1 MADERIDVEVTDKV
15 SANVEKKLRDIGDAA
30 GSAHTFVE
38 RLKTEL
44 GSMNTAALVKLQTTS
59 NSTTR
64 ALAQQMNAQA
74 RLATATARS
83 ATEDAKAALQKQ
95 RLATETA
102 RTAAAEARAAQASS
116 NAASASLRA
125 AQAAQRAADG
135 TSSYA
140 SRAHALKSSLDPLYA
155 AQSRFDNEM
164 NEAKTLL
171 NAGAINMRTY
181 TAAVTAAN
189 AKLDAAKG
197 AQDRFNNSVRQG
209 STATRLAGHHQ
220 ANLVAQLNDIGV
232 SLASGQNPFIVL
244 IQQGSQLQDLSM
256 RVDGGFKTL
265 IGTVLRMFAPFAAVA
280 AVVGVLAIEF
290 KRFSDEVKSNAKP
303 ELEAYVETLGLTRD
317 EMKRL
322 EEDSGGITVTMGDM
336 WHGFWMTVGEGLA
349 GFKDEWDATTN
360 FVVQAWDFTVDILY
374 KAFVGFYGL
383 VVGGMRGIAV
393 TIMNLPEV
401 AGETA
406 KSIANA
412 TLAAIEFMANK
423 TIDAINWV
431 SEKANSITSVVG
443 IEFSQI
449 GQVSLGRFERSG
461 RNIADVFATEVVG
474 AVREADNT
482 LTAFGQRWD
491 ANARKAAR
499 DRIGNAAQEIID
511 DRSPGRARGNRGRTG
526 QEAKTQIDYIKET
539 TNALDQELSRM
550 RMLKDEREVQQRLD
564 QIEQEFI
571 RRRMPLDQAQLDVF
585 REKIEAITSYKY
597 VQSELDR
604 ITEEAVAPMR
614 TLNAVQEAAIDLMN
628 RGVISAEQYA
638 LQIGKAGRALAQA
651 TDPLFQFK
659 EELAAGER
667 ALGLYGDAVEANNYL
682 ESVRQQLV
690 EEGYEGDAL
699 RNKLLSEEVQGL
711 IAKNAALREQQ
722 AIQSMVAGIVDPILD
737 RQNMLDNEMNY
748 YAELQRLRDEDVLS
762 TQQYEQ
768 AKYQLQAQ
776 FSEMRLQGAS
786 NFFGELASLTSSGNK
801 ELAAIGKAAAV
812 AQATIDGYVAVQKAL
827 ASAPPP
833 FNFALAAAVA
843 LKTGVQVAGI
853 MSTNVG
859 SYATG
864 GDFMVQGKAGV
875 DNNNINMNVSR
886 GERVIVQ
893 TPAQQREAAM
903 NGGPSNVEVPVTVN
917 NMLDREDLA
926 EAVTT
931 SDQFERKVLN
941 IIRSNPRAGGE

>member
-15 SANVEKKLRDIGDAA
+15 SANVEKKLRGIGDAA

-44 GSMNTAALVKLQTTS
+44 GSMNTAALVKLQTAS

-95 RLATETA
+95 KLATETA

-181 TAAVTAAN
+181 TAAVTSAN

-209 STATRLAGHHQ
+209 ATATRLAGHHQ
-220 ANLVAQLNDIGV
+220 ANLVAQINDIGV

-265 IGTVLRMFAPFAAVA
+265 AMSTLRLVAPFAAAA
-280 AVVGVLAIEF
+280 AVFGVLAVEF
-290 KRFSDEVKSNAKP
+290 SRFHDEVKQGADA
-303 ELEAYVETLGLTRD
+303 ELKAYVATLGLTRD
-317 EMKRL
+317 ELKRL

-360 FVVQAWDFTVDILY
+360 FVGQAWDMTVDFLY

-461 RNIADVFATEVVG
+461 RNIADVFATEVTG

-491 ANARKAAR
+491 ANARRAAR
-499 DRIGNAAQEIID
+499 DRIGNTAQEIID
-511 DRSPGRARGNRGRTG
+511 DRSPGRTRNPREGRD
-526 QEAKTQIDYIKET
+526 AKTQIDYINET
-539 TNALDQELSRM
+539 TNALDQELARM

-604 ITEEAVAPMR
+604 IHEAAVAPMR
-614 TLNAVQEAAIDLMN
+614 TFNAVQEAANDLLD
-628 RGVISAEQYA
+628 RGAISAEQYA
-638 LQIGKAGRALAQA
+638 LEIGKAGRALAQA

-659 EELAAGER
+659 EDLAAGER
-667 ALGLYGDAVEANNYL
+667 ALGLYGDAIEDNNYL

-690 EEGYEGDAL
+690 EQGYEGDAL
-699 RNKLLSEEVQGL
+699 RNKLLSDEVQNL
-711 IAKNAALREQQ
+711 VARNAALREQQ
-722 AIQSMVAGIVDPILD
+722 AIQSTVAGIVDPILD

-748 YAELQRLRDEDVLS
+748 YAELQRLRDEDVLN

-812 AQATIDGYVAVQKAL
+812 AQATIDGYLAVQKAL

-833 FNFALAAAVA
+833 LNFALAGAVA

-859 SYATG
+859 SFNTG
-864 GDFMVQGKAGV
+864 ADFMVQGRAGI

-893 TPAQQREAAM
+893 TPAQQRAAAE
-903 NGGPSNVEVPVTVN
+903 GGAPANVEVPVTVN
-917 NMLDREDLA
+917 NMLDGEDLA
-926 EAVTT
+926 DAVTS

-941 IIRSNPRAGGE
+941 IIRSNPKAGGE

>member
-15 SANVEKKLRDIGDAA
+15 SANVEKKLRGIGDAA

-38 RLKTEL
+38 RLKAEL

-95 RLATETA
+95 KLATETA

-140 SRAHALKSSLDPLYA
+140 SRAHALKSALDPLYG

-197 AQDRFNNSVRQG
+197 AQDRFNNSVRQ
-209 STATRLAGHHQ
+209 SATATRLAGHHQ
-220 ANLVAQLNDIGV
+220 ANLVAQINDIGV

-265 IGTVLRMFAPFAAVA
+265 GMTVLRMFAPFAAFA
-280 AVVGVLAIEF
+280 AIVGVLAVEF
-290 KRFSDEVKSNAKP
+290 KGFADEVKDNAKP

-322 EEDSGGITVTMGDM
+322 EEESGGITVTMGDM
-336 WHGFWMTVGEGLA
+336 WSGFWMTVGEGLA

-360 FVVQAWDFTVDILY
+360 FVGQAWDMTVDFLY

-431 SEKANSITSVVG
+431 SEKANSITSLVG
-443 IEFSQI
+443 VEFGQI
-449 GQVSLGRFERSG
+449 GQVSLGRFERQG
-461 RNIADVFATEVVG
+461 RNIADVFATEVTG
-474 AVREADNT
+474 AVREADRT

-491 ANARKAAR
+491 ANARRSAR
-499 DRIGNAAQEIID
+499 ERIGNTAQEIID
-511 DRSPGRARGNRGRTG
+511 DRSPGRTRRGGRDA
-526 QEAKTQIDYIKET
+526 QEAKTQIDYINET
-539 TNALDQELSRM
+539 TNALDNELARM

-585 REKIEAITSYKY
+585 HEKIEAITSYKY

-604 ITEEAVAPMR
+604 IHEAAVAPMR
-614 TLNAVQEAAIDLMN
+614 TFNAVQEAATDLLD
-628 RGVISAEQYA
+628 RGAISAEQYA
-638 LQIGKAGRALAQA
+638 LEIGKAGRALAQA

-667 ALGLYGDAVEANNYL
+667 ALGLYGDAIEANNYL
-682 ESVRQQLV
+682 ESVRQALV
-690 EEGYEGDAL
+690 EQGYEGDAL
-699 RNKLLSEEVQGL
+699 RNKLLSDEVQGL
-711 IAKNAALREQQ
+711 IARNTALREQQ
-722 AIQSMVAGIVDPILD
+722 AIQSTVAGIVDPIMD

-748 YAELQRLRDEDVLS
+748 YAELRRLRDEDVLN

-768 AKYQLQAQ
+768 AKYALQAQ

-833 FNFALAAAVA
+833 WNFALAGAVA

-864 GDFMVQGKAGV
+864 GDFMIEGRSGI
-875 DNNNINMNVSR
+875 DTNNINMNVSR

-893 TPAQQREAAM
+893 TPAQQRAAM
-903 NGGPSNVEVPVTVN
+903 EGGGPSNVEVPVTVN

-941 IIRSNPRAGGE
+941 IIRSNPKAGGE

>member
-15 SANVEKKLRDIGDAA
+15 SANVEKKLRGIGDAA

-44 GSMNTAALVKLQTTS
+44 GSMNTAALVKLQTAS

-74 RLATATARS
+74 RLATATAKS
-83 ATEDAKAALQKQ
+83 TTEDAKAALTKQK
-95 RLATETA
+95 LATETA
-102 RTAAAEARAAQASS
+102 RTAAAEARAAQAST
-116 NAASASLRA
+116 NAAAASLRA
-125 AQAAQRAADG
+125 AQAAQRAADS
-135 TSSYA
+135 TSAYA
-140 SRAHALKSSLDPLYA
+140 GRAHALKSALDPAYA
-155 AQSRFDNEM
+155 AQSRFNTEM
-164 NEAKTLL
+164 AEAKNLL
-171 NAGAINMRTY
+171 AAGAINMRTY
-181 TAAVTAAN
+181 TQAVTAAN
-189 AKLDAAKG
+189 GRLIAAKD
-197 AQDRFNNSVRQG
+197 AQDNFN
-209 STATRLAGHHQ
+209 TAAMGGGRTAGLAGHQ
-220 ANLVAQLNDIGV
+220 MANLTAQIQDVGV
-232 SLASGQNPFIVL
+232 SLASGQPLWRVL
-244 IQQGSQLQDLSM
+244 IQQGSQVQYIAST
-256 RVDGGFKTL
+256 VEGGFKTL
-265 IGTVLRMFAPFAAVA
+265 TLSILRMLAPFALLGGAVA
-280 AVVGVLAIEF
+280 ILGVEF
-290 KRFSDEVKSNAKP
+290 KDFADTVKNEAQP
-303 ELEAYVETLGLTRD
+303 ELDAYIATLGLTRD
-317 EMKRL
+317 ELKRL
-322 EEDSGGITVTMGDM
+322 EEDSGGLTVTMGDM
-336 WHGFWMTVGEGLA
+336 WSGFWMTVKEGLA
-349 GFKDEWDATTN
+349 GFSDEWDATTN
-360 FVVQAWDFTVDILY
+360 FVGQAWDMTVDFLY

-443 IEFSQI
+443 IEFAQI

-461 RNIADVFATEVVG
+461 RNIADVFATEVTG

-491 ANARKAAR
+491 ANARRSAR
-499 DRIGNAAQEIID
+499 DRIGNTAEEIIA
-511 DRSPGRARGNRGRTG
+511 DRSPGRANRGARDG
-526 QEAKTQIDYIKET
+526 QEAKTQIDYINET

-571 RRRMPLDQAQLDVF
+571 RRRMPLDEAQLAMF
-585 REKIEAITSYKY
+585 REKIVAINEYKY

-604 ITEEAVAPMR
+604 ITEEVQAPMR
-614 TLNAVQEAAIDLMN
+614 TFNAVQSAANDLLE
-628 RGVISAEQYA
+628 RGVINAEQYA
-638 LQIGKAGRALAQA
+638 LQIGRAGRALAQA
-651 TDPLFQFK
+651 NDPLFQFK
-659 EELAAGER
+659 ETLAAGER
-667 ALGLYGDAVEANNYL
+667 ALGLYGDQIEANNYL
-682 ESVRQQLV
+682 ETVRQALV
-690 EEGYEGDAL
+690 EQGYEGDAL
-699 RNKLLSEEVQGL
+699 RNKLLSDEVQGL
-711 IAKNAALREQQ
+711 VARNTALREQM
-722 AIQSMVAGIVDPILD
+722 AIQSTVAGIVDPILD

-859 SYATG
+859 SYANG
-864 GDFMVQGKAGV
+864 GDFMVEGKAGI

-893 TPAQQREAAM
+893 TPAQQRAAGGA
-903 NGGPSNVEVPVTVN
+903 GGPTNVEVPVTVN